1 MNDMGKTKVKGSL
14 LPRAWHTFL
23 KKFTGGVIL
32 LIGGLACCGLMA
44 DPGSNDDGGSLFLEG
59 MSSAFKTTQYDGV
72 FIYAQ
77 GADVQTLRI
86 IHKVESGSEKERLIH
101 LDGIRFELI
110 RDNNDVIC
118 VLPNDMEGSVE
129 HGIPPAS
136 FAQSF
141 VNNITELK
149 KNYRIKEQHQQR
161 VLGRNASHVSIFP
174 KTDDR
179 YSYQLWFDKTSGLL
193 LKSLLRDID
202 GKILERFQFSSLEI
216 GSTMPDYLFT
226 IENPDQ
232 VRIVHIPRELPST
245 AGTIN
250 NNNWLVAWL
259 PSGFY
264 SVMNDSTPMASA
276 LVGKLEYMQ
285 TYSDGLFSFSVF
297 VEKIPDS
304 TLGEMH
310 SKKGATTIISRKI
323 SDLENYYSI
332 TLVGELPLTV
342 ARRIVSSTQKQ
353 KFTE

>member
-1 MNDMGKTKVKGSL
+1 MNDMGNTKVKGGL
-14 LPRAWHTFL
+14 LLRLWHTSL
-23 KKFTGGVIL
+23 KKFAGWMIL
-32 LIGGLACCGLMA
+32 LISGLACCGLVA
-44 DPGSNDDGGSLFLEG
+44 DPGTNDDAGSLFLEG
-59 MSSAFKTTQYDGV
+59 MSNAFKTTQYDGV

-77 GADVQTLRI
+77 GADIQTLRI
-86 IHKVESGSEKERLIH
+86 IHKIENGSEKERLIH

-110 RDNNDVIC
+110 RDHNDVIC
-118 VLPNDMEGSVE
+118 VLPNDMEGNVE

-149 KNYRIKEQHQQR
+149 KNYRIKEQHQRR
-161 VLGRNASHVSIFP
+161 VLGRNASHVSISP

-193 LKSLLRDID
+193 LKSLLRDTD

-216 GSTMPDYLFT
+216 GNTMPDYLFM

-232 VRIVHIPRELPST
+232 VRIVHVPRELPST
-245 AGTIN
+245 EGIVN
-250 NNNWLVAWL
+250 NNNWLVTWL

-264 SVMNDSTPMASA
+264 SVMNDSMPMASA

-304 TLGEMH
+304 TLEEVH

-332 TLVGELPLTV
+332 TLVGELPLSV
-342 ARRIVSSTQKQ
+342 ARRIVRGTQKQ
-353 KFTE
+353 KSIE